1 MCSLPR
7 FFFSLLPNSSIE
19 IEENWFLLFSN
30 LKNPRRNTLSRT
42 FWYLG
47 RYGNKKSPCQHP
59 FHGQIL
65 FENDPFQYDFQTN
78 PNTCML
84 ATARAAATRA
94 PRVTGD
100 RPGQSDVDGALLFEL
115 EIAAQYSAAQRE
127 LKKCQVMHAPGDLCR
142 RLLL

>member
-1 MCSLPR
+1 
-7 FFFSLLPNSSIE
+7 
-19 IEENWFLLFSN
+19 
-30 LKNPRRNTLSRT
+30 
-42 FWYLG
+42 
-47 RYGNKKSPCQHP
+47 
-59 FHGQIL
+59 
-65 FENDPFQYDFQTN
+65 
-78 PNTCML
+78 ML

-142 RLLL
+142 RLLRPLTSWTHPRFESFALTLHPYVPSSHVQGERDAYKCEADGLRRTLLELQGGPDRCGRTAC